1 MSLVLRGSEQLG
13 PNGLSGEWS
22 RTQAEAT
29 RNERHGKSNPLSNG
43 SSAEAGKTKMAK
55 LETTSADNTTAQRKE
70 GNGSGNSSAAG
81 GSSDNS
87 SNGGASS
94 AGREK
99 EIGGGGKGQGVLT

>member
-1 MSLVLRGSEQLG
+1 LRGSEQLG

-55 LETTSADNTTAQRKE
+55 LETTAQTTRPRRGKRATAVEIAAQQ
-70 GNGSGNSSAAG
+70 AA
-81 GSSDNS
+81 
-87 SNGGASS
+87 AVIT
-94 AGREK
+94 AAMA
-99 EIGGGGKGQGVLT
+99 V